1 MLERREVG
9 TGLVAPRGL
18 LLGVRTGQIG
28 EFGAYI
34 LPEALQRLAP
44 ARLGTD
50 QERMHLGQPR
60 FSRLTEPTKR
70 LVPLRFRRSV
80 GGSGIG
86 LPLQPLEDEAVLR
99 LTPRLQAGRELC
111 AKALPPRI
119 RAHPNR
125 RRRVLPGDRR
135 LQRFGRRAQF
145 PLRRAHQPV
154 GDRACAPPFALAPC
168 AQGVA

>member
-1 MLERREVG
+1 M
-9 TGLVAPRGL
+9 
-18 LLGVRTGQIG
+18 RTGQIG

-44 ARLGTD
+44 ARLGAD
-50 QERMHLGQPR
+50 QQRIHLGQPR
-60 FSRLTEPTKR
+60 LSRLAEPTKR
-70 LVPLRFRRSV
+70 LVPLSFRRSV
-80 GGSGIG
+80 GDPGIG
-86 LPLQPLEDEAVLR
+86 LPLQPLGNEAVLG
-99 LTPRLQAGRELC
+99 LTPRRQAGRELF
-111 AKALPPRI
+111 AKALPPLI

-135 LQRFGRRAQF
+135 LQRFGRLPEF

-154 GDRACAPPFALAPC
+154 GNRACTPPFALAPR

>member
-1 MLERREVG
+1 M
-9 TGLVAPRGL
+9 
-18 LLGVRTGQIG
+18 RTGQIG

-34 LPEALQRLAP
+34 LSEALQRLAP
-44 ARLGTD
+44 TCLGAD
-50 QERMHLGQPR
+50 QKRIHLGQPR

-80 GGSGIG
+80 GDPGIG
-86 LPLQPLEDEAVLR
+86 LPLQPLGNEAVLG
-99 LTPRLQAGRELC
+99 LAPRRQARRELC
-111 AKALPPRI
+111 AKALPPLI

-135 LQRFGRRAQF
+135 LQRFGRLAQF

-154 GDRACAPPFALAPC
+154 GNRARAPPFALTPC